1 MQKPQIIVIPQNL
14 LSEQSKSFLK
24 QRMMLPQVAPKPV
37 AAVVGNKRPLP
48 VLSPELKPVLKRAA
62 AVAPSYEVAPAASF
76 VEVKVE
82 DEELEEGQPA
92 RKRANLDHMTADERL
107 MRRKLKNR
115 VAAQTA
121 RDKKKAYI
129 DELEAEVNQLK
140 AEKLAL
146 AAENARL
153 QTSVTSLRSSNTEL
167 THANATLAARNQELQ
182 QRLGHKTAAAEETYL
197 LPPSPNSSLDP
208 ASPHPPASP
217 FTTTT
222 ATAVVVDGGRVDD
235 VVPAL
240 CARALTP
247 EPAVLGVPPLPQ
259 EKGAPQD
266 RPPSSPPRL
275 PPTTSRLPDPGLSS
289 NDLTT
294 WSARRLLVCM
304 VQMVMV
310 SAVLPH
316 LHINNKKK
324 KKCVL
329 SATTSL
335 PRCSAAAPPS
345 STPPPPTLLPPK
357 KRCSWAV
364 AKAQAWNPAMESP
377 PLG

>member
-24 QRMMLPQVAPKPV
+24 HRMMLPQVAPKPV

-48 VLSPELKPVLKRAA
+48 VLSPELKPATVLKPTFEVP
-62 AVAPSYEVAPAASF
+62 AV

-82 DEELEEGQPA
+82 NEEFEEGQPA

-146 AAENARL
+146 AAENSRL
-153 QTSVTSLRSSNTEL
+153 QTSMTSLRSSHTEL
-167 THANATLAARNQELQ
+167 THVNAALVARNQELQ
-182 QRLGHKTAAAEETYL
+182 QRLGHVENSSSSSYL

-208 ASPHPPASP
+208 ASPPASP
-217 FTTTT
+217 FPTTTTT
-222 ATAVVVDGGRVDD
+222 ASAVVVDDGRIDVD
-235 VVPAL
+235 VPAL
-240 CARALTP
+240 CVRALTP

-259 EKGAPQD
+259 EKGASQD
-266 RPPSSPPRL
+266 RPSPPRW
-275 PPTTSRLPDPGLSS
+275 PSTTTSRLSDPGLSS

-294 WSARRLLVCM
+294 WSARSRLLVCM
-304 VQMVMV
+304 VVQMV

-316 LHINNKKK
+316 LLNNKQKK
-324 KKCVL
+324 SVW
-329 SATTSL
+329 SATTSS
-335 PRCSAAAPPS
+335 PRCSAAAVPS
-345 STPPPPTLLPPK
+345 STPPPLLPPK

-364 AKAQAWNPAMESP
+364 AKAAAWNPAMESP

>member
-24 QRMMLPQVAPKPV
+24 HRMMLPQVAPKPV

-48 VLSPELKPVLKRAA
+48 VLSPELKPATAVLKPTAFEVP
-62 AVAPSYEVAPAASF
+62 AV
-76 VEVKVE
+76 VKVE
-82 DEELEEGQPA
+82 NEEFEEGQPA

-146 AAENARL
+146 AAENSRL
-153 QTSVTSLRSSNTEL
+153 QTSMTSLRSSHTEL
-167 THANATLAARNQELQ
+167 THVNAALVARNQELQ
-182 QRLGHKTAAAEETYL
+182 QRLQGHVAENNSSTYL

-208 ASPHPPASP
+208 ASPPASP

-222 ATAVVVDGGRVDD
+222 ASAVVVDDGRTDVD
-235 VVPAL
+235 VPAL
-240 CARALTP
+240 CVRALTP

-266 RPPSSPPRL
+266 RPSPPRW
-275 PPTTSRLPDPGLSS
+275 PSTTTSRLSDPGLSS

-294 WSARRLLVCM
+294 WSTHSRLLVCM
-304 VQMVMV
+304 VVQMV
-310 SAVLPH
+310 SAVLSH
-316 LHINNKKK
+316 LLNKKQK
-324 KKCVL
+324 KSVW
-329 SATTSL
+329 SATTSS
-335 PRCSAAAPPS
+335 PRCSAAAVPS
-345 STPPPPTLLPPK
+345 STPLLPPK

-364 AKAQAWNPAMESP
+364 AKAAAWNPAMESP

>member
-62 AVAPSYEVAPAASF
+62 AAPSYEVAPAASF

-182 QRLGHKTAAAEETYL
+182 QRLGHKTAAEETYL

-208 ASPHPPASP
+208 ASPPPPASP

-294 WSARRLLVCM
+294 WPALCAVWWVTLLMTTISHSSLAVFL
-304 VQMVMV
+304 
-310 SAVLPH
+310 AVLDK
-316 LHINNKKK
+316 NNKSKE
-324 KKCVL
+324 
-329 SATTSL
+329 TEQQPTSSQH
-335 PRCSAAAPPS
+335 RRE
-345 STPPPPTLLPPK
+345 PPPLLPIK
-357 KRCSWAV
+357 KRGSHWWGV
-364 AKAQAWNPAMESP
+364 EQREWSPTMRESP
-377 PLG
+377 QE